1 MALSPPH
8 SSELI
13 LAFPSRHVLLLT
25 LNRPD
30 ALNSVTVELADE
42 LCAVLDWFERE
53 KELWSV
59 LCPILVPFWCLVDLY
74 RVLVLTGAG
83 RMFCAGADLKGW
95 DNRLVRAAS
104 SDQADI
110 SANKY
115 GFASISRR
123 LTAKPIIA
131 AVNGGAYG
139 GGMEILLN
147 CDLVVAD
154 ENAKFALPEV
164 RRGVAAI
171 QGGIPRLAQ
180 IAGHQR
186 ASEML
191 LLGKMITAK
200 DAYERF
206 AFINT
211 LTPPSSVLPTALEYA
226 KEIVEKCSPDS
237 VQTTKR
243 ALILAE
249 DSNRSVMEAAWSA
262 ESNRLFVEDTN
273 LKEGLRAFVEKRT
286 PVWKNP
292 GANAKL

>member
-25 LNRPD
+25 LNRPN

-53 KELWSV
+53 KELW
-59 LCPILVPFWCLVDLY
+59 
-74 RVLVLTGAG
+74 VLVLTGAG
-83 RMFCAGADLKGW
+83 RIFCAGADLKGW

-104 SDQADI
+104 SDQAYI

-147 CDLVVAD
+147 CDV
-154 ENAKFALPEV
+154 V
-164 RRGVAAI
+164 RRGV
-171 QGGIPRLAQ
+171 QPFKEVRIPRLAQ

-191 LLGKMITAK
+191 LLGRTITAK
-200 DAYERF
+200 DAYQRF
-206 AFINT
+206 GFINT
-211 LTPPSSVLPTALEYA
+211 LVPSSSVLPTALEYA
-226 KEIVEKCSPDS
+226 KEMVEKCSPDS
-237 VQTTKR
+237 VQTTKK

-249 DSNRSVMEAAWSA
+249 DSNQ
-262 ESNRLFVEDTN
+262 SNKLFVEGAN

-292 GANAKL
+292 STNAKL

>member
-42 LCAVLDWFERE
+42 LCAVFDWFERE
-53 KELWSV
+53 KELW
-59 LCPILVPFWCLVDLY
+59 
-74 RVLVLTGAG
+74 VLVLTGAG

-95 DNRLVRAAS
+95 DNRLGRAAS
-104 SDQADI
+104 TDQANI

-115 GFASISRR
+115 GFAGISRR

-191 LLGKMITAK
+191 LLGRTITAK

-206 AFINT
+206 GFINT
-211 LTPPSSVLPTALEYA
+211 LKPPSSVLPTALVYA
-226 KEIVEKCSPDS
+226 KELVEKCSPDS

-249 DSNRSVMEAAWSA
+249 DSNRSVLEAAWSA
-262 ESNRLFVEDTN
+262 ESNGLFVEGEN

-286 PVWKNP
+286 PIWKNP

>member
-1 MALSPPH
+1 MPSQPPH
-8 SSELI
+8 SSELV
-13 LAFPSRHVLLLT
+13 LGFPSPHVLLLT

-42 LCAVLDWFERE
+42 LRTVLDWFERE
-53 KELWSV
+53 TKLW
-59 LCPILVPFWCLVDLY
+59 
-74 RVLVLTGAG
+74 VLVLTGAG

-95 DNRLVRAAS
+95 DSRLVSAPS
-104 SDQADI
+104 TDQADI
-110 SANKY
+110 SANKF

-164 RRGVAAI
+164 RRGVGAL
-171 QGGIPRLAQ
+171 QGGIPRLTQ

-191 LLGKMITAK
+191 LLGKTITAK
-200 DAYERF
+200 EGYERF
-206 AFINT
+206 GFINT
-211 LTPPSSVLPTALEYA
+211 LTPPSSVLPTALGYA
-226 KEIVEKCSPDS
+226 KELVERCSPDS
-237 VQTTKR
+237 VQATKR

-249 DSNRSVMEAAWSA
+249 GSNRSVLNAAWSS
-262 ESNRLFVEDTN
+262 ESSGLFIGGEN
-273 LKEGLRAFVEKRT
+273 LKEGLRAFIEKRL
-286 PVWKNP
+286 PVWQNP
-292 GANAKL
+292 SVNAKL

>member
-25 LNRPD
+25 LNRPN
-30 ALNSVTVELADE
+30 ALNSVT

-53 KELWSV
+53 KELW
-59 LCPILVPFWCLVDLY
+59 
-74 RVLVLTGAG
+74 VLVLTGAG
-83 RMFCAGADLKGW
+83 RIFCAGADLKGW
-95 DNRLVRAAS
+95 DNRLVRATS
-104 SDQADI
+104 SDQAYI
-110 SANKY
+110 SAKKY

-154 ENAKFALPEV
+154 ENAKFGFPEV

-171 QGGIPRLAQ
+171 QGGIPRVTQ

-191 LLGKMITAK
+191 LLGKTITAK
-200 DAYERF
+200 DAYQKF
-206 AFINT
+206 GFINT
-211 LTPPSSVLPTALEYA
+211 LVPSSSVLPTALEYA
-226 KEIVEKCSPDS
+226 KEMVEKCSPDA

-249 DSNRSVMEAAWSA
+249 DSNRSVLEAVWSA
-262 ESNRLFVEDTN
+262 ESNRMFLEGAN
-273 LKEGLRAFVEKRT
+273 LKEGLRAFVEKRI

-292 GANAKL
+292 GPNAKL

>member
-1 MALSPPH
+1 MSSPPPH

-13 LAFPSRHVLLLT
+13 LAFPSPHILLLT
-25 LNRPD
+25 LNHPG
-30 ALNSVTVELADE
+30 ALNSVTSELADE

-53 KELWSV
+53 RELW
-59 LCPILVPFWCLVDLY
+59 
-74 RVLVLTGAG
+74 VLVLTGAG

-123 LTAKPIIA
+123 LTAKPIVA

-164 RRGVAAI
+164 RRGVVAL
-171 QGGIPRLAQ
+171 QGGIPRLAH

-191 LLGKMITAK
+191 LLGKTITAK

-206 AFINT
+206 GFINT
-211 LTPPSSVLPTALEYA
+211 LTSSTAVLPTALGYA
-226 KEIVEKCSPDS
+226 RELVEKCSPDS

-249 DSNRSVMEAAWSA
+249 DSNRSVLDASWSV
-262 ESNRLFVEDTN
+262 ESSRLFVRDEN
-273 LKEGLRAFVEKRT
+273 LKEGLRAFVEKRS

-292 GANAKL
+292 SASAKL

>member
-1 MALSPPH
+1 MSSPPPH

-13 LAFPSRHVLLLT
+13 LAFPSPHVLLLT

-30 ALNSVTVELADE
+30 ALNSVTIELADE
-42 LCAVLDWFERE
+42 LRAVLDWFERE
-53 KELWSV
+53 RELW
-59 LCPILVPFWCLVDLY
+59 
-74 RVLVLTGAG
+74 VLVLTGTG

-95 DNRLVRAAS
+95 DSRLVRAAS
-104 SDQADI
+104 SDQIDI

-123 LTAKPIIA
+123 LTTKPIIA

-147 CDLVVAD
+147 CDLVIAD
-154 ENAKFALPEV
+154 EKAKFALPEV
-164 RRGVAAI
+164 RRGVVAL
-171 QGGIPRLAQ
+171 QGGIPRLAR

-191 LLGKMITAK
+191 LLGKTIMAK

-206 AFINT
+206 GFINA
-211 LTPPSSVLPTALEYA
+211 LTPPLSVLPTALGYA
-226 KEIVEKCSPDS
+226 KELVEKCSPDS

-249 DSNRSVMEAAWSA
+249 DSNRSVLDAAWSA
-262 ESNRLFVEDTN
+262 ESSGLFLGGEN
-273 LKEGLRAFVEKRT
+273 LKEGLRAFVEKRS

-292 GANAKL
+292 SAIAKL